1 MIYHLQD
8 LIPHSVSKD
17 DVVNIFVSFDKEL
30 IL

>member
-17 DVVNIFVSFDKEL
+17 DVVNIFVSL
-30 IL
+30 LTNS